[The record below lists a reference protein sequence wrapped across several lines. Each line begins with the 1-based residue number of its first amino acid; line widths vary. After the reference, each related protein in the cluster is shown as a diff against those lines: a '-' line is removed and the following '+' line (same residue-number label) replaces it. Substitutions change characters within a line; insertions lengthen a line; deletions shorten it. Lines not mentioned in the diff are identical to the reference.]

1 MIMSK
6 CYQNKLLQITLNLLL
21 QLIVLSIFIRF
32 DILIIALLIVIN
44 KYYIVNNS
52 TYRSKV

>member
-52 TYRSKV
+52 AY